1 MNSESC
7 AYIDES
13 MRIGAGVYVLAAVIV
28 PDRETDAYRSALRAL
43 LLPKQPRLHWRD
55 ERPKR
60 RLEIVYALAELS
72 PEVITIVGT
81 DMSSSKQKRARRK
94 CMERLYW
101 RLTQRRAQH
110 VIMEG
115 RGHAGNKEDLDM
127 VNALRAQRALPD
139 EMRVEWADP
148 LSDELVW
155 LPDIVAG
162 VVAAAATGDTEL
174 LEILGSGLIIDR
186 LRCD

>member
-1 MNSESC
+1 
-7 AYIDES
+7 

-28 PDRETDAYRSALRAL
+28 PNREADTYRTALRAL

-60 RLEIVYALAELS
+60 RLEIVYALAELP
-72 PEVITIVGT
+72 PEVITVVGT
-81 DMSSSKQKRARRK
+81 DMPSSKQKRARRK

-101 RLTQRRAQH
+101 RLTQRRSHH

-127 VNALRAQRALPD
+127 VNALRAQQALPD

-148 LSDELVW
+148 LTDELLW

-162 VVAAAATGDTEL
+162 VVATAATGDTEL
-174 LEILGSGLIIDR
+174 LEILGSRLIIDR